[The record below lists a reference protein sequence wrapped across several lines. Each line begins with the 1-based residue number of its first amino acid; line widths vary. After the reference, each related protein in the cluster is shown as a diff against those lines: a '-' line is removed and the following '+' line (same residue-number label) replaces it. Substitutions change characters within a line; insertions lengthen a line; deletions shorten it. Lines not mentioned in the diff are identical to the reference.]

1 MLCYGTKRLN
11 EFQTGN
17 FSLKK
22 KKKRRKK
29 SHVCDLPVC
38 DLPWDSIK
46 ICKFNT
52 EEKYVITLSFKKKR
66 RLKI

>member
-38 DLPWDSIK
+38 VIYPEIQLKYANSIQNK
-46 ICKFNT
+46 NM
-52 EEKYVITLSFKKKR
+52 LSHCRSKKKGD
-66 RLKI
+66 